1 MRQCVESGLV
11 SGKLMATDSTHVK
24 ANASCASECLV
35 EVQEEPGAY
44 WEWPDAYEEKGL
56 TELGCRTGKRRKKR
70 VKQTKRDK
78 RRCHKQVSRTGPEVG
93 HKKCPGKSREQDYLS
108 HQATDTGCG
117 IITGET
123 VKLGDVYGSAPYL
136 EQLEHIHQSVTKQLH
151 RSASGLYWFYQV
163 GKKHDVDYREAL
175 KKW

>member
-11 SGKLMATDSTHVK
+11 SGKLMETDSTHVK

-44 WEWPDAYEEKGL
+44 WEWPDAYEEEGL
-56 TELGCRTGKRRKKR
+56 AELGCRTGKRRKKR

-93 HKKCPGKSREQDYLS
+93 HKNALVSQEDRIISLTRPQIQAAVLS
-108 HQATDTGCG
+108 Q
-117 IITGET
+117 ER
-123 VKLGDVYGSAPYL
+123 L
-136 EQLEHIHQSVTKQLH
+136 
-151 RSASGLYWFYQV
+151 
-163 GKKHDVDYREAL
+163 
-175 KKW
+175 